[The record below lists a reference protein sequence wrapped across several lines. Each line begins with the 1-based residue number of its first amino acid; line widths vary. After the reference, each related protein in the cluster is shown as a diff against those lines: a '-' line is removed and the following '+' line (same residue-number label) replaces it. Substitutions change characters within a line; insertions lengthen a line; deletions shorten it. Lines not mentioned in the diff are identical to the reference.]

1 MRFVL
6 IPMLGLTLTSPT
18 LHAENPQT
26 NPGGVM
32 NETNPFFAESTL
44 PYQLPPFDDIN
55 DAHYLPAI
63 ERGMREQIEEIQ
75 HIANADNPPTLENT
89 LVALERSGRLLDR
102 VATTFF
108 TLSRAHTN
116 DTMDA
121 VRSEVAPKL
130 AAHSDQILL
139 NSALFERVKTLYD
152 NRNDLELGDE
162 SRRLIEQYYTDF
174 VRAGAELSEPEK
186 TRMQE
191 INTELATLQTTF
203 AQNVLNEV
211 NASAVVIET
220 RAELAGLTESQLA
233 AAAAAATAQGLDGKY
248 VISLLNTSGQPSL
261 SSLENREL
269 RERIA
274 RTSRQPRW

>member
-1 MRFVL
+1 MRFML
-6 IPMLGLTLTSPT
+6 IPILGLTLTSPT
-18 LHAENPQT
+18 LHAENPQA

-63 ERGMREQIEEIQ
+63 ERGMREQLEEIQ
-75 HIANADNPPTLENT
+75 RIVNADSSPTLENT

-130 AAHSDQILL
+130 AATFIGTREQ
-139 NSALFERVKTLYD
+139 EV
-152 NRNDLELGDE
+152 EL
-162 SRRLIEQYYTDF
+162 
-174 VRAGAELSEPEK
+174 
-186 TRMQE
+186 
-191 INTELATLQTTF
+191 
-203 AQNVLNEV
+203 
-211 NASAVVIET
+211 
-220 RAELAGLTESQLA
+220 
-233 AAAAAATAQGLDGKY
+233 
-248 VISLLNTSGQPSL
+248 
-261 SSLENREL
+261 
-269 RERIA
+269 
-274 RTSRQPRW
+274 